1 MRRGEGTCGESE
13 WRVRAS
19 ARRGRRNERPYER
32 NDNAGRPAV
41 RGFKTLQPLVENL
54 QRAGSGAS
62 LNTLFH
68 NSCYG
73 VYIYIYVS
81 FHGYDD
87 PSSFFLS
94 RFRERFSS
102 LAWNYIALLEAKC
115 LAFQGKDNWTWFRG
129 IERKFDE
136 EIGGNFS
143 SRVDVFPLSSFSSL
157 SSLDTFLYW
166 IVILKINSMAGVSR
180 DFYIYVTRV

>member
-73 VYIYIYVS
+73 VYIYMYPFTVTTTLPPS
-81 FHGYDD
+81 F
-87 PSSFFLS
+87 
-94 RFRERFSS
+94 
-102 LAWNYIALLEAKC
+102 
-115 LAFQGKDNWTWFRG
+115 
-129 IERKFDE
+129 
-136 EIGGNFS
+136 
-143 SRVDVFPLSSFSSL
+143 
-157 SSLDTFLYW
+157 
-166 IVILKINSMAGVSR
+166 SR
-180 DFYIYVTRV
+180 DFVRGFLLWRGIILRFWRPSVWPSKGRIIGRDFEELRGNLTRKSVGISVQGWMFFHFLLSHLYHLWIRF